1 MLNHKDILNELKG
14 QIAHEAPALCLPS
27 KQNVLYRLGDTTWN
41 RRRLEYYGAEPQG
54 ETFNGIIKA

>member
-14 QIAHEAPALCLPS
+14 HIAHEAPALCLPS

>member
-27 KQNVLYRLGDTTWN
+27 KQNVLYRLGDTTRR
-41 RRRLEYYGAEPQG
+41 RRRLEFMEP
-54 ETFNGIIKA
+54 NRKAKHQ

>member
-27 KQNVLYRLGDTTWN
+27 KQNVLYRLGDTT
-41 RRRLEYYGAEPQG
+41 RRRLEFMEP
-54 ETFNGIIKA
+54 NRKAKHQ